1 MATIRNTLLAA
12 LAVPALALAQ
22 SSNIDLFSFVMQ
34 DAQLIAGA
42 NVTSAKNSPFGQYAL
57 SQIPMG
63 EKYLQGF
70 ETETGINPL
79 SDVTEV
85 LAAWNG
91 APNANGHWVIAAH
104 GSFIQSIPAIEVNV
118 LKNGGTITRLPGVD
132 IIEVAQPGMNS
143 PAANVCIGLFTDGFT
158 DLIGD
163 CTSVHAA
170 IQFGAAT
177 SGPGSSLAITAQQLR
192 TQKDA
197 WFASVVPL
205 SEFSGLLPASATGSG
220 SPLSGV
226 LKSKLLLAI
235 HQISGGV
242 KFPTA
247 AEGSGAQFSAEVL
260 LDSPQD
266 ATSLLNVVNF
276 IVGLL
281 QMNTGS
287 VPPAAAG
294 FVSLLA
300 GLETSVNGST
310 LNVALNVPES
320 TLEQLFQQVS
330 QLAMNHA
337 ANQLPTAER

>member
-1 MATIRNTLLAA
+1 MSTVRTVLFSVLAG
-12 LAVPALALAQ
+12 PALALAQ

-42 NVTSAKNSPFGQYAL
+42 HVDSAKNSPFGQYVL

-91 APNANGHWVIAAH
+91 APNANGHWVIGAH
-104 GSFIQSIPAIEVNV
+104 GAFTQSIPAIEVNV
-118 LKNGGTITRLPGVD
+118 LKNGGSITRLAGVD
-132 IIEVAQPGMNS
+132 LITMGQAGMNS
-143 PAANVCIGLFTDGFT
+143 KEANVCIGLFTDGLT

-163 CTSVHAA
+163 CTSVTAA
-170 IQFGAAT
+170 IQFGVAT
-177 SGPGSSLAITAQQLR
+177 SGPGTSLVLTAQQLR
-192 TQKDA
+192 AHQDL

-205 SEFSGLLPASATGSG
+205 SEFSGLLPGSASGSG

-235 HQISGGV
+235 QQISGGV

-266 ATSLLNVVNF
+266 ATSLLNVLNF
-276 IVGLL
+276 VVGLV

-287 VPPAAAG
+287 APAAAG
-294 FVSLLA
+294 FASLLG
-300 GLETSVNGST
+300 GLQTSVSGST
-310 LNVALNVPES
+310 LNVGLNVPES

-330 QLAMNHA
+330 QLAMNHVDLNLA
-337 ANQLPTAER
+337 K